1 MTSKEF
7 LYNLETNV
15 SSESLEGKETRFHF
29 DLDGEGGGQY
39 TVQIENEELSVKEG
53 FHGEPSC
60 TVKAT
65 SENFMKVIRGELKPL
80 NALLFGKV
88 KVSNQGELIKY
99 AKVFGLMK

>member
-1 MTSKEF
+1 MTAKEF
-7 LYNLETNV
+7 LY
-15 SSESLEGKETRFHF
+15 SLKETVQPESIQDKETCFHF
-29 DLDGEGGGQY
+29 QLDGEGGGDF
-39 TVQIENEELSVKEG
+39 TVNITDGKLQLVEG
-53 FHGEPSC
+53 FQGESKC

-65 SENFMKVIRGELKPL
+65 SDNFMKVISGELKPL